1 MIEKSGSC
9 SYEGYKFGEKKA
21 SEVSTSGNII
31 KERFINTFEQLAHF
45 VCDNICIIVSF
56 YPKAFTFYLF
66 LNC

>member
-1 MIEKSGSC
+1 MKDINLERT
-9 SYEGYKFGEKKA
+9 KA

-56 YPKAFTFYLF
+56 IQRFSCFIYFGTVEFNLVY
-66 LNC
+66 C